1 MPLDTYANL
10 QLAVADRIHRA
21 DLTAV
26 IPDFIRQA
34 EDMIYADL
42 DARKQD
48 VKSTLTASAGTEN
61 IALPADFMNFRSIS
75 VASASPHGTLDYRAP
90 DQYAQEFQFG
100 NTGTPRVYT
109 VIGDSMY
116 VQPIPD
122 QDYTLNIVYE
132 AKLANLSN
140 ANPSNWLLANY
151 PTVYLYAALVQAA
164 VYMMKDPSTYQA
176 VYDKAIRGVI
186 KQDWAG
192 GDTMQVKTDI
202 NLTSYQS

>member
-1 MPLDTYANL
+1 MALDTYANL
-10 QLAVADRIHRA
+10 QLAIADRIHRA

-34 EDMIYADL
+34 EDVIYSDL

-48 VKSTLTASAGTEN
+48 SRSTLIAAADTEA
-61 IALPADFMNFRSIS
+61 IALPSDFMNFRSVA
-75 VASASPHGTLDYRAP
+75 VASSTPMNPLDYRAP

-100 NTGTPRVYT
+100 DTGVPQVYT
-109 VIGDSMY
+109 IIGDSMY

-132 AKLANLSN
+132 AKLTNLSN
-140 ANPSNWLLANY
+140 ANPSNWMLANY

-164 VYMMKDPSTYQA
+164 IYMMKDPSAYQA
-176 VYDKAIRGVI
+176 VYDKTIKGVVR
-186 KQDWAG
+186 QDWAS

-202 NLTSYQS
+202 NLTGCLT